1 MTLPKTTAAPA
12 PTESTPKPPSSG
24 PPLEGTGDRILAL
37 IKGTYATLNLTRP
50 DKTKEC
56 WLCLTPQPPYYE
68 GLAVVGKYTNQAT
81 AEALCG
87 TAMQHKLTI
96 SEVSGKGLCIGKVPA
111 THQGLCNATEPLPQ
125 SGRYLI
131 APNGTYWACN
141 TGLTP
146 CVSTTVLDTTVDYCV
161 LIELWPKVIYHPSDY
176 DLIRTGRSKRE
187 PISITTAILLG
198 GLTMGGIAAGIG
210 TGTVALQETKQFQL
224 LQQVMCADV
233 RSLEESVAALEKSLS
248 SLAEVALQNRRGL
261 DLLFL
266 QQGGICAALKEECC
280 FYADHTGVVRDNLA
294 KIKERRQKYHQ
305 LIESQQGWFQ
315 NWYNRSPWYST
326 LISTIMGP
334 LIIIF
339 LILMFGPCI
348 LNRLIQFIK
357 ERLSVVQS
365 LVLTQ
370 QYQQLKQRD
379 LEMAETPE

>member
-68 GLAVVGKYTNQAT
+68 GLAVVGEYTKQAT
-81 AEALCG
+81 AGALCG

-96 SEVSGKGLCIGKVPA
+96 SEVSGKGLYIGKVPA

-125 SGRYLI
+125 SGHYLI

-146 CVSTTVLDTTVDYCV
+146 CVSTTVLNATIDYCV

-176 DLIRTGRSKRE
+176 DLIKPDRSKRE

-210 TGTVALQETKQFQL
+210 TGTAALQETKQFQL

-233 RSLEESVAALEKSLS
+233 RSLEESVAA
-248 SLAEVALQNRRGL
+248 LAEVALQNRRGL

-280 FYADHTGVVRDNLA
+280 FYADHNGVVRDNLA
-294 KIKERRQKYHQ
+294 K
-305 LIESQQGWFQ
+305 
-315 NWYNRSPWYST
+315 
-326 LISTIMGP
+326 
-334 LIIIF
+334 
-339 LILMFGPCI
+339 
-348 LNRLIQFIK
+348 IK

-379 LEMAETPE
+379 FEMAETSE